1 MALGVPEEF
10 QNDCKTTFGEDLM
23 ISNTSH
29 NLFNDNI
36 NGHIYHPIIKE
47 YIGKLRKMICNA

>member
-47 YIGKLRKMICNA
+47 YIVPERKL